1 MAMTAIVADTSA
13 FIAIFK
19 SEAMAFA
26 LRETVSRSSKVIVP
40 AVCLVELALLRRVDE
55 QLHMWAAE
63 LVRGQPYELA
73 STSVSEARIASE
85 AAGLYGKGSGHRAQ
99 LNFGDCLIYAAAKHR
114 NLPLLFVGRDFA
126 HTDIVP
132 ALKHE

>member
-1 MAMTAIVADTSA
+1 MTAIVADTSA
-13 FIAIFK
+13 FVAIFRN
-19 SEAMAFA
+19 EAVALA
-26 LRETVSRSSKVIVP
+26 LRESISRSSKVIVP
-40 AVCLVELALLRRVDE
+40 AVCLVELALLRRIDQ
-55 QLHMWAAE
+55 QLHRWAAE

-73 STSVSEARIASE
+73 STSVSEAGVASE
-85 AAGLYGKGSGHRAQ
+85 AARLYGKGSGHRAQ

-114 NLPLLFVGRDFA
+114 NVPLLFVGQDFT